1 MKSQLTPTQAMPTH
15 KRRIPQLVAALSLG
29 VLFSTSAT
37 AQGEHEHHTMAAGS
51 TDHSMHSTP
60 VAAGHDSHSDHHSH
74 NNHGMMEDHSAHMKM
89 MNAQQGYQRSI
100 NHYALPDTTLVGED
114 GNPVQL
120 HTLLADERPVILN
133 FIFTSCT
140 TVCPILSAT
149 LAQANKSFGDDE
161 LKPLMISI
169 SIDPQYDTPERL
181 RDYAA
186 RYNSG
191 ENWHFLTGD
200 LDSVIKLQRAFSA
213 YYGNKLNHQPVSFL
227 RQGPGDPW
235 LRLQGFTTSAE
246 LVAEY
251 RALLDSRS

>member
-1 MKSQLTPTQAMPTH
+1 MKAQVTPTTTTPAQ
-15 KRRIPQLVAALSLG
+15 KRRLPHLATAVSLVL
-29 VLFSTSAT
+29 LFSAT
-37 AQGEHEHHTMAAGS
+37 AGAENAHNHHTVAAS
-51 TDHSMHSTP
+51 NTDHSMHEHQMP
-60 VAAGHDSHSDHHSH
+60 KGHDGHSGHG
-74 NNHGMMEDHSAHMKM
+74 NHGAMEDHSAHMKM
-89 MNAQQGYQRSI
+89 MNAHEGYQRSI

-120 HTLLADERPVILN
+120 HTLLAEERPVILN

-149 LAQANKSFGDDE
+149 LAQANKSFSDDE

-169 SIDPQYDTPERL
+169 SIDPQHDTPERL

-251 RALLDSRS
+251 RAMLDSRS